1 MSTLKSVGNKLFKT
15 ELATQRVELAIAD
28 DMAKLSSEADA
39 QLARLKADNENL
51 RTIDKNVADI
61 KKLAETELAKAV
73 KNIGFAE
80 GTMKKIT
87 DILGKAE
94 KTAKELGIDVKTIP
108 AYSQLSKVY
117 NSLEVYT
124 EDKEFGEYKNLSI
137 IKLNIN
143 VERN

>member
-1 MSTLKSVGNKLFKT
+1 MSTLKTVGNKLFKT
-15 ELATQRVELAIAD
+15 ELASHNVELAIAD

-51 RTIDKNVADI
+51 RTIDKNIADI

-108 AYSQLSKVY
+108 AYSPLSKVY
-117 NSLEVYT
+117 DLLEVYT
-124 EDKEFGEYKNLSI
+124 EDKEFGEYKNL
-137 IKLNIN
+137 
-143 VERN
+143 

>member
-1 MSTLKSVGNKLFKT
+1 MSTLKTVGNKLFKT
-15 ELATQRVELAIAD
+15 ELATQKVELAIAD

-39 QLARLKADNENL
+39 QLARLKADNDNL
-51 RTIDKNVADI
+51 RTIDKNIADI

-87 DILGKAE
+87 DVLGKAE

-108 AYSQLSKVY
+108 AYSSLNKVY
-117 NSLEVYT
+117 TSLEIYT
-124 EDKEFGEYKNLSI
+124 EDKEFGEYKNL
-137 IKLNIN
+137 
-143 VERN
+143 

>member
-124 EDKEFGEYKNLSI
+124 EDKEFGEYKNL
-137 IKLNIN
+137 
-143 VERN
+143 